1 MRGRQTRRSQAG
13 GSRPAIRWRP
23 TAVPRYSRGWLPG
36 ASFTTS
42 TRGRV
47 AWDGRWQAHSFCK
60 GNRERTWAPATRC
73 AEVIVNRRVRILLV
87 EDHETVR
94 QGLKLLIDREADLE
108 VVDEASDGAQA
119 IERGRLDDVD
129 VVVMDLSMPGVSGVV
144 ATRKLKEL
152 RPDLHVV
159 SLTRHA
165 DETFLQ
171 ELLRAGASGYVLKQ
185 SAHDELFRA
194 IRAVATG
201 GQYIDPALTH
211 HLAAPFIAQE
221 RSRARAGVPA
231 ITDRE
236 TQVLR
241 LVSQGYSNKEVA
253 ARLEVSV
260 KTIEV
265 HKANAMRK
273 LGLHGRI
280 ELLRFALHQGWL
292 HQA

>member
-1 MRGRQTRRSQAG
+1 MRGRQTRRSQGG

-47 AWDGRWQAHSFCK
+47 AWDGRWQAHLFCK

-73 AEVIVNRRVRILLV
+73 AEAIVNRRVRILLV

-94 QGLKLLIDREADLE
+94 QGLKLLIDREADVE

-152 RPDLHVV
+152 RPDLH
-159 SLTRHA
+159 
-165 DETFLQ
+165 
-171 ELLRAGASGYVLKQ
+171 
-185 SAHDELFRA
+185 
-194 IRAVATG
+194 
-201 GQYIDPALTH
+201 
-211 HLAAPFIAQE
+211 
-221 RSRARAGVPA
+221 
-231 ITDRE
+231 
-236 TQVLR
+236 
-241 LVSQGYSNKEVA
+241 
-253 ARLEVSV
+253 
-260 KTIEV
+260 
-265 HKANAMRK
+265 
-273 LGLHGRI
+273 
-280 ELLRFALHQGWL
+280 
-292 HQA
+292 